1 MKTTNRVKK
10 SFPKPLPASELA
22 QLYLQLERLQLAGIP
37 LQEAITTL
45 TSGKGQISQRAKV
58 TLTYLRRGKSLAEA
72 GQQAGLFIGLDATL
86 IQIAETGGIYTEVFH
101 QLAQSYEEQARY
113 QQQIKSRLRLPLI
126 ILLLAIVIQPLPNLI
141 SGQLTLGGYFSVTV
155 GFIIQ
160 LVLLSWIIWHLP
172 RWLRHRVVKPI
183 GLGILWDKLQLGIP
197 YWSQWYIRRTLRN
210 FMRSLGLMLQAG
222 LPILEALPK
231 AYEIVDNFIIRQH
244 LQQIIIRLQQG
255 QTFAEAILAVK
266 EIDPIAIQLVTTGE
280 HSGSLA
286 EMMLHYAKL
295 ESEAIAI
302 HNEMLAAWL
311 PRLAYTLVV
320 LWIIYGLFTSNPL
333 TPNLPEIE

>member
-1 MKTTNRVKK
+1 M
-10 SFPKPLPASELA
+10 
-22 QLYLQLERLQLAGIP
+22 
-37 LQEAITTL
+37 
-45 TSGKGQISQRAKV
+45 
-58 TLTYLRRGKSLAEA
+58 
-72 GQQAGLFIGLDATL
+72 
-86 IQIAETGGIYTEVFH
+86 
-101 QLAQSYEEQARY
+101 
-113 QQQIKSRLRLPLI
+113 PLI
-126 ILLLAIVIQPLPNLI
+126 ILLLAIVIQPLPNLV
-141 SGQLTLGGYFSVTV
+141 SGQLTWGWYFSATV
-155 GFIIQ
+155 GFILQ
-160 LVLLSWIIWHLP
+160 LGLFSWVIWHLP
-172 RWLRHRVVKPI
+172 RWLRHYVFKPI
-183 GLGILWDKLQLGIP
+183 GLEILVDKLQLSIP

-244 LQQIIIRLQQG
+244 LQQIIIQLQRG

-266 EIDPIAIQLVTTGE
+266 EINPVIIQLVTTGE

-302 HNEMLAAWL
+302 HNDMLVAAWL

-320 LWIIYGLFTSNPL
+320 LWIVYGLFTSNPL
-333 TPNLPEIE
+333 TPSLPKIE

>member
-10 SFPKPLPASELA
+10 SSPKPLPASELA

-37 LQEAITTL
+37 LQEAIITL
-45 TSGKGQISQRAKV
+45 TSGKSQLNQRAKV
-58 TLTYLRRGKSLAEA
+58 TLTYLRRGNSLAEA
-72 GQQAGLFIGLDATL
+72 GQRSGLFVGLDATL

-113 QQQIKSRLRLPLI
+113 QRQIQSRLKLPLL
-126 ILLLAIVIQPLPNLI
+126 ILLLAIIIQPLPNLI
-141 SGQLTLGGYFSVTV
+141 SGQLTLGGYLGVTV

-160 LVLLSWIIWHLP
+160 LGLFIGIIWHLP
-172 RWLRHRVVKPI
+172 HWLRHYVVKPL
-183 GLGILWDKLQLGIP
+183 GLGILADKLQLAIP
-197 YWSQWYIRRTLRN
+197 YWGRWYIRRTLRN

-231 AYEIVDNFIIRQH
+231 AYEIVDNFVIRQH
-244 LQQIIIRLQQG
+244 LQQIIIQLQQG
-255 QTFAEAILAVK
+255 QTVAEAIVAVK
-266 EIDPIAIQLVTTGE
+266 EIDSVAIQLVTTGE

-286 EMMLHYAKL
+286 EMMLHYVKL

-302 HNEMLAAWL
+302 HNDMLAAWL
-311 PRLAYTLVV
+311 PRLAYALVV
-320 LWIIYGLFTSNPL
+320 VWIVYGLFTSNPL
-333 TPNLPEIE
+333 TSSLPQIE